1 MAMTIHVDIVS
12 AEKEI
17 YSGSVEAVF
26 ASAIMGELGI
36 YPRHTPL
43 LTRLKPGEV
52 RVLVNGKEEQFYVS
66 GGMLE
71 VQPHLVTVL
80 ADTAMRAADVDE
92 AAALEAKADAERA
105 LKDTDAKIDEILE
118 SNKPTTIRLK
128 KSIPVHILYFTVYE
142 ENGLAYFKNDIYLY
156 DKIIEESVE
165 GNRKESFKIPEKR
178 MISVKKQG
186 KKPLSN

>member
-17 YSGSVEAVF
+17 FSGSVEAVF
-26 ASAIMGELGI
+26 ASAVMGELGI

-71 VQPHLVTVL
+71 VQPHVVTVL
-80 ADTAMRAADVDE
+80 ADTAMRADDVDE
-92 AAALEAKADAERA
+92 AAALEAKENAERA
-105 LKDTDAKIDEILE
+105 LKDTDAKMDYAEAQAKLAEAMAQLRTIDRMR
-118 SNKPTTIRLK
+118 KG
-128 KSIPVHILYFTVYE
+128 KSH
-142 ENGLAYFKNDIYLY
+142 
-156 DKIIEESVE
+156 
-165 GNRKESFKIPEKR
+165 
-178 MISVKKQG
+178 
-186 KKPLSN
+186 

>member
-17 YSGSVEAVF
+17 FSGLAEAVF
-26 ASAIMGELGI
+26 ASAIMGEVGI
-36 YPRHTPL
+36 YPRHTPM

-71 VQPHLVTVL
+71 VQPHVVTVL
-80 ADTAMRAADVDE
+80 ADTAMRADDVDE

-105 LKDTDAKIDEILE
+105 LKDTDAKMDYAEAQAKLAEAMAQLRSIE
-118 SNKPTTIRLK
+118 RMR
-128 KSIPVHILYFTVYE
+128 KS
-142 ENGLAYFKNDIYLY
+142 
-156 DKIIEESVE
+156 
-165 GNRKESFKIPEKR
+165 
-178 MISVKKQG
+178 G
-186 KKPLSN
+186 KGH

>member
-17 YSGSVEAVF
+17 FSGLVEAVF
-26 ASAIMGELGI
+26 ASAVMGEVGI
-36 YPRHTPL
+36 YPRHTPM

-71 VQPHLVTVL
+71 VQPHVVTVL
-80 ADTAMRAADVDE
+80 ADTAMRADDVDE

-105 LKDTDAKIDEILE
+105 LKDKDAKMDAAEAQAKLAE
-118 SNKPTTIRLK
+118 AMAQLR
-128 KSIPVHILYFTVYE
+128 SIE
-142 ENGLAYFKNDIYLY
+142 RM
-156 DKIIEESVE
+156 
-165 GNRKESFKIPEKR
+165 RKT
-178 MISVKKQG
+178 G
-186 KKPLSN
+186 KGH